1 MITEFEEVV
10 RSQFDYRDP
19 SIVHEVARIL
29 READTDSQN
38 RMLEA
43 VTNKMY
49 NQIRAKADKID
60 FSSIS
65 KSRGDF
71 TKIQNYET
79 LMECC
84 KTIREFIVL
93 QHQPT
98 TSIDTVD
105 IAINNLKTRKQMFQK
120 AFVINSPIA
129 TMTYNSMCLGCVYSI
144 SFLIATCIEY
154 VKSNDGN
161 NATFTAALN
170 TTALKNTD
178 KHLMF
183 ISLAQFNK
191 SCQSGEF
198 DQAMDVA
205 MKQGKMRHEAAELSS
220 TVDVH
225 TDHPT
230 LSAQDYIVPDSD
242 EFETTIPRSII
253 QDCND
258 SMYYHNNADREEDHY
273 VSEGVV
279 GYMITRTFIF
289 IAKLLIPLI
298 RNVVYL
304 FYHTRQTISD
314 FYAQQAQLLEMNAY
328 QLQYNTEMDE
338 EQKKKIYD
346 KQMKIA
352 ARWRN
357 IARKFD
363 VDYHTAKDAAEKD
376 ANEEASKTAYGD
388 DTGYQPQEGPYE
400 PSSDGSIF

>member
-10 RSQFDYRDP
+10 RSHFDYNDENV
-19 SIVHEVARIL
+19 VHEVARIL
-29 READTDSQN
+29 REGDTDSQN

-43 VTNKMY
+43 VTSKMY
-49 NQIRAKADKID
+49 DQIRSKADKID

-71 TKIQNYET
+71 TKIQNYDS

-84 KTIREFIVL
+84 KTIRDFIVGY
-93 QHQPT
+93 HQPT
-98 TSIDTVD
+98 TPIDTVD
-105 IAINNLKTRKQMFQK
+105 TAIKNLLVRKQMFQK

-129 TMTYNSMCLGCVYSI
+129 VMTYNSIGLGCVYSI
-144 SFLIATCIEY
+144 SFLIATCVEY
-154 VKSNDGN
+154 IKDPR
-161 NATFTAALN
+161 NASFTVSLN
-170 TTALKNTD
+170 TVALKNTD

-183 ISLAQFNK
+183 TSLAQFNK

-205 MKQGKMRHEAAELSS
+205 MKQGKMRHEAAKLD
-220 TVDVH
+220 TVATVN

-230 LSAQDYIVPDSD
+230 LSAQDYIVPDGD
-242 EFETTIPRSII
+242 EFETTIPRSVI
-253 QDCND
+253 QDCN
-258 SMYYHNNADREEDHY
+258 SNEYYHSTTHNEDGSY
-273 VSEGVV
+273 VSEGMV

-298 RNVVYL
+298 RNIVYL
-304 FYHTRQTISD
+304 FYHIRQSISD

-328 QLQYNTEMDE
+328 QLQYNTEIDE

-352 ARWRN
+352 AKWRA

-363 VDYHTAKDAAEKD
+363 VDYNSAKAKAEKD
-376 ANEEASKTAYGD
+376 SNEEASQMTMSD
-388 DTGYQPQEGPYE
+388 DSDYQQQDGPYY
-400 PSSDGSIF
+400 PSDGGIF